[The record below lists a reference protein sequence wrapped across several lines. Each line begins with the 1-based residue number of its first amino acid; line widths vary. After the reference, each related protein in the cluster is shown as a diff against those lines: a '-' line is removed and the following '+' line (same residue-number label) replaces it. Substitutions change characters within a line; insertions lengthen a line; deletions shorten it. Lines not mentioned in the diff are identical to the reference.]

1 MRKFLF
7 LFSLTAFLFLS
18 CSKTDKKNNVFII
31 GFLDAFQDETID
43 QAHIG
48 FIKALSDGGFNEKDK
63 TLVVLYKNAQGN
75 EATLNLA
82 LSYLLH
88 QNLRLL
94 ATNTT
99 LPTIAAIKKT
109 ESLPVFMMVA
119 PSPELAGLLDSSGSI
134 PSNLFGVYENL
145 NYIATSA
152 LIIHQLLPAVKRMG
166 VIYSQ
171 GETQS
176 LLALNKLKNECK
188 KQNIDLIILPVNNSA
203 ETQLVVQ
210 ALTHQKIDAFF
221 ALPDNSVFASFE
233 SILKT
238 CNAQGIPIFTSEE
251 GLVKR
256 GALAAYG
263 ADIYQWGYQS
273 GVQAAN
279 YLKTGNLKL
288 LKPTL
293 VIARRKVFN
302 QQVAMAYHIKVPP
315 GFINV
320 SAIPVNLTDVR
331 LDLRKSKNSNSAI
344 GYYIDALLLG
354 LALASL
360 SMGVYLSLKIF
371 NIPDITTDGSY
382 TLGASITG
390 IMLLHGINTWYALL
404 FSFLGAALAGT
415 ITGIITTKLRVNALL
430 AGILVMTAL
439 YSINITIMGR
449 SNIPISAVK
458 DFYNQLSFVPANLQ
472 ALTSII
478 VFISFLWLVIS
489 YLLRTDFGLAMRAT
503 GNSESMVRSLGVNT
517 ARMKITGLAIS
528 NGLVGV
534 SGFLISQYQG
544 FVDINMGIG
553 IVITGL
559 GSVIIGETIMDMLH
573 VRQVGL
579 RIAGVILGSII
590 FQFLL
595 AATLA
600 LGVDVNLLKL
610 TTSVLVL
617 LVVSIP
623 GLRVYYK

>member
-1 MRKFLF
+1 MRKFLI
-7 LFSLTAFLFLS
+7 LFSLTAFIFLS
-18 CSKTDKKNNVFII
+18 CSKSGKKNNVPVI

-48 FIKALSDGGFNEKDK
+48 FIKALSKGGFNEKDK

-145 NYIATSA
+145 DYIATSA
-152 LIIHQLLPAVKRMG
+152 LIVHQLIPAVKRMG

-176 LLALNKLKNECK
+176 LLALNKLQDECK
-188 KQNIDLIILPVNNSA
+188 KQKIDLIILPVNSSA

-263 ADIYQWGYQS
+263 ADIYQWGYQA
-273 GVQAAN
+273 GLQAAN
-279 YLKTGNLKL
+279 YLKTGNLRL
-288 LKPTL
+288 LKPAL

-302 QQVAMAYHIKVPP
+302 QQVALAYHIKAQP

-320 SAIPVNLTDVR
+320 SAIPVNLSDVR
-331 LDLRKSKNSNSAI
+331 LIGKSKNNNSVA

-404 FSFLGAALAGT
+404 FSFLGGALAGT
-415 ITGIITTKLRVNALL
+415 VTGIITTKLRVNALL

-458 DFYNQLSFVPANLQ
+458 DFYNQLSFVPANFQ
-472 ALTSII
+472 ALISIV
-478 VFISFLWLVIS
+478 VFIGFLWLVIS

-559 GSVIIGETIMDMLH
+559 GSVIIGETIMDILH

-590 FQFLL
+590 FQFVL

>member
-1 MRKFLF
+1 M
-7 LFSLTAFLFLS
+7 
-18 CSKTDKKNNVFII
+18 I

-48 FIKALSDGGFNEKDK
+48 FLKALSKAGFDEKNK

-109 ESLPVFMMVA
+109 VNLPVFMMVS
-119 PSPELAGLLDSSGSI
+119 PSPELAGLLDSSGSA

-145 NYIATSA
+145 DYIATSA
-152 LIIHQLLPAVKRMG
+152 LIVHQLLPAVKRMG

-176 LLALNKLKNECK
+176 VLALTKLQDECK
-188 KQNIDLIILPVNNSA
+188 KQQIELVILPVNSSA

-238 CNAQGIPIFTSEE
+238 CNAHGIPIFTSEE

-273 GVQAAN
+273 GVQAAD
-279 YLKTGNLKL
+279 YLKTGNLTL
-288 LKPTL
+288 LKPAL

-302 QQVAMAYHIKVPP
+302 QQVARAYDVNIPA

-320 SAIPVNLTDVR
+320 SHSNAVNFSDMKLN
-331 LDLRKSKNSNSAI
+331 LKKSKYSISAA

-360 SMGVYLSLKIF
+360 SIGVYLSLKIF

-404 FSFLGAALAGT
+404 FSFLGGAVAGT
-415 ITGIITTKLRVNALL
+415 VTGIINTKLRVNSLL

-449 SNIPISAVK
+449 SNIPISAAN
-458 DFYNQLSFVPANLQ
+458 DFYTKLSFIPTDFR
-472 ALTSII
+472 ALVSII
-478 VFISFLWLVIS
+478 AFIGFLWLIIS

-517 ARMKITGLAIS
+517 VRMKITGLAIS

-559 GSVIIGETIMDMLH
+559 GSVIIGETIMDMLQ

-617 LVVSIP
+617 VVVSIP